1 MSSAIFPGSF
11 DPITKGHLDVI
22 EQASKLFDQVYV
34 AIMTNTAKKYLFNV
48 DERVKLAQ
56 DALQNVNNVVV
67 VKSPDQLT
75 IEVARELGA
84 KAIIRGVRNSAD
96 FLYEQQIAAMNQQ
109 MANDI
114 ETVLFFTKPENS
126 FVASSII
133 KEVAKF
139 NGDISSFLPEN
150 VALALA
156 EKLGKNNE

>member
-75 IEVARELGA
+75 IEVARDLGA